1 MLIKENKTY
10 SQKMRKEKE
19 RNKMI
24 KKNKNKKY
32 NELIEGQVSR
42 SPAS

>member
-10 SQKMRKEKE
+10 SQKTRKEKE

-24 KKNKNKKY
+24 KKIRIKNTT
-32 NELIEGQVSR
+32 S
-42 SPAS
+42 

>member
-1 MLIKENKTY
+1 MLIKNKTY

-24 KKNKNKKY
+24 KKIRIKNTT
-32 NELIEGQVSR
+32 S
-42 SPAS
+42 